1 MIEIRKIITTRE
13 TVLSELGVE
22 ANRPVTRAVGMAVIR
37 NPFAGQFVEDLRPLF
52 EAGAMLGDRL
62 MPELVKLLEGP
73 AVSYGKGALVGV
85 AGEMEHGGACVHPML
100 GRPMRAA
107 VGGGQAVIGSNV
119 KIAAPGTLLDVPL
132 GHKDDSW
139 SFEHFDT
146 VTVSVADAPR
156 PDEIV
161 IVMVIADGGRLAN
174 RCGTAPIR

>member
-1 MIEIRKIITTRE
+1 MVDIRKIMTMRE
-13 TVLSELGVE
+13 VVLSELGV
-22 ANRPVTRAVGMAVIR
+22 AAPRPVVRAVGMAVIR
-37 NPFAGQFVEDLRPLF
+37 NPFAGHFVDDLQPLF
-52 EAGAMLGDRL
+52 EAGAMLGERL
-62 MPELVKLLEGP
+62 MPELVKLLDGP

-107 VGGGQAVIGSNV
+107 IGGGQAVIGSNV
-119 KIAAPGTLLDVPL
+119 KVASPGTLLDVPL

-156 PDEIV
+156 PE
-161 IVMVIADGGRLAN
+161 
-174 RCGTAPIR
+174 